1 MMKRLFMAVA
11 MMGACAS
18 LLAQSLKIAGEL
30 QGDLPADLKLYVMPV
45 EDAWVKPDEVAIEDK
60 SYQVQTKASPYHI
73 YKLVE
78 VANQHQAIVPFH
90 LETKTAADGNA
101 TAQLDL
107 AMKSTGDL
115 DILPADADTKALMAF
130 NDLNVGRSKQMWM
143 QGKEMEASKLKG
155 LLMGYVAS
163 VDSLVKVYRPTS
175 PTAQYLRLWAS
186 TLTFE
191 GIESLKFATGRTAE
205 SLGIDAKAVMAQL
218 VAGVDNEMSSAFDSS
233 PRLVLATIPKGNLA
247 DRIAGIEQKVKT
259 DSLKVRAEG
268 VLLSQYISSFD
279 YNNKYEEGL
288 KELTALTERFQ
299 LDEKYLG
306 EFKVRKSSIAGT
318 PFPADVVLTDLQG
331 KKVDFAKYRGKYVF
345 IDLWAS
351 WCIPCIKE
359 IPHLKQLEKELQ
371 NKDVVFLSISIDTNV
386 AAWKKK
392 VAALG
397 LEGELLNNQDNKLCE
412 SLNVSGIPFFLIY
425 DKEGKLY
432 KYNAYRPS
440 DMRLKPLLE
449 GLK

>member
-11 MMGACAS
+11 MMGASAS
-18 LLAQSLKIAGEL
+18 LFAQSVKIAGEL

-45 EDAWVKPDEVAIEDK
+45 GDAWVKPDEVSMDGK
-60 SYQVQTKASPYHI
+60 SYQVQTTASPYHI
-73 YKLVE
+73 YKLVG
-78 VANQHQAIVPFH
+78 VANQRQVIVPFH
-90 LETKTAADGNA
+90 LETKAAPNQDA

-107 AMKSTGDL
+107 TMKGAGDL
-115 DILPADADTKALMAF
+115 DLLHADADTKALMAF
-130 NDLNVGRSKQMWM
+130 NDLNVERSKQMWM
-143 QGKEMEASKLKG
+143 QGKEMEAGKLKG
-155 LLMGYVAS
+155 LVMGYVTSA
-163 VDSLVKVYRPTS
+163 DSLVKVYHPTS
-175 PTAQYLRLWAS
+175 STAQYLRLWAS

-191 GIESLKFATGRTAE
+191 SMESLKFATGRTAE
-205 SLGIDAKAVMAQL
+205 SLDIDVKAETAKL
-218 VAGVDNEMSSAFDSS
+218 VASVDNEMSSAFDSS
-233 PRLVLATIPKGNLA
+233 PRLVLATIPEGSLA
-247 DRIAGIEQKVKT
+247 DRIASIEQKVKT
-259 DSLKVRAEG
+259 DSLKARAEG
-268 VLLSQYISSFD
+268 VLLSQFISSFD

-392 VAALG
+392 VAALD
-397 LEGELLNNQDNKLCE
+397 LEGELLINKDNKLGE
-412 SLNVSGIPFFLIY
+412 VLNVSGIPFFLIY

-440 DMRLKPLLE
+440 DVRLKPLLE

>member
-45 EDAWVKPDEVAIEDK
+45 GDAWVKPNEVAIEDK

-73 YKLVE
+73 YKLVG
-78 VANQHQAIVPFH
+78 VTNQHQVIVPFH
-90 LETKTAADGNA
+90 LETKAAADGNA

-130 NDLNVGRSKQMWM
+130 NDLNVERSKQMWM

-306 EFKVRKSSIAGT
+306 EFKVRKS
-318 PFPADVVLTDLQG
+318 
-331 KKVDFAKYRGKYVF
+331 
-345 IDLWAS
+345 
-351 WCIPCIKE
+351 
-359 IPHLKQLEKELQ
+359 
-371 NKDVVFLSISIDTNV
+371 
-386 AAWKKK
+386 
-392 VAALG
+392 
-397 LEGELLNNQDNKLCE
+397 
-412 SLNVSGIPFFLIY
+412 
-425 DKEGKLY
+425 
-432 KYNAYRPS
+432 
-440 DMRLKPLLE
+440 
-449 GLK
+449 